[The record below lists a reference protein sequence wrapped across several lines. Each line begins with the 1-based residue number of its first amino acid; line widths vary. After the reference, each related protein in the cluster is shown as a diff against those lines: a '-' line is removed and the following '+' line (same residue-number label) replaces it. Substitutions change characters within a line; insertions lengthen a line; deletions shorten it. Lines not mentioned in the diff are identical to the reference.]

1 MGFHSSGERGSVSSL
16 LNQVRESQ
24 RKKMRKKKKK
34 KTHTVDALEKK
45 RSQPAT

>member
-34 KTHTVDALEKK
+34 THTVDALEKK